1 MQTKPRYA
9 NIDLLRSIAIS
20 MVVFYHSV
28 NMSKVPQWVWD
39 IGETGSLGVDLFFV
53 LSGFLVGGLYFKERR
68 EFGSVTISH
77 FIGRRVF
84 RTLPLYF
91 LIMPLAYLATYS
103 AKKVSFDWFYLFFL
117 QNYCYEMPFYVISWS
132 LCVEEH
138 FYLVMPFVLPFLI
151 DKHNR
156 LKWVW
161 WIILFLTPMTLR
173 FLAFNNYGHH
183 TGFGYFVTA
192 SHFRFEGLLLGL
204 SLAYQTISDSA
215 FRISGAGGTQ
225 SDIRHQKSDIN
236 LPPQYFKPFVRYKM
250 VIYCLT
256 VASVLACAFLPV
268 FIKTCFAYTWVA
280 LLFGASLL
288 ALYFSPTISFA
299 QSVVNRQIALSS
311 YSTYLVHSL
320 VIHACVKVFGILHI
334 SSPFLTV
341 PLMMIACFITGFIVY
356 SVFEKKLMYWRD
368 KYLPAKKRGKMFENV
383 SQHTPQYIS
392 GL

>member
-9 NIDLLRSIAIS
+9 NIDLLRSIAIL

-68 EFGSVTISH
+68 EFGTVNISR

-91 LIMPLAYLATYS
+91 LVMPVAYFATYS
-103 AKKVSFDWFYLFFL
+103 ARKVPFDWFYLFFL

-151 DKHNR
+151 DKNNQ
-156 LKWVW
+156 LKKIWWVL
-161 WIILFLTPMTLR
+161 LFFTPLILR
-173 FLAFNNYGHH
+173 FLAFGNYGTHI
-183 TGFGYFVTA
+183 GFGYFVTA
-192 SHFRFEGLLLGL
+192 THFRFEGLLLGL
-204 SLAYQTISDSA
+204 ALAYFTISDFGFQISDNA
-215 FRISGAGGTQ
+215 HRNPKSEIRNRI
-225 SDIRHQKSDIN
+225 
-236 LPPQYFKPFVRYKM
+236 VRYRII
-250 VIYCLT
+250 IYGLT
-256 VASVLACAFLPV
+256 AVSVLACAFLPV
-268 FIKTCFAYTWVA
+268 FIKAVFAYTWVA
-280 LLFGASLL
+280 VMFGASLM
-288 ALYFSPTISFA
+288 ALYFSPTIAFA
-299 QSVVNRQIALSS
+299 QSALNRQIALSS

-320 VIHACVKVFGILHI
+320 VIHACVKIFGILHI
-334 SSPFLTV
+334 SSPFLTI
-341 PLMMIACFITGFIVY
+341 PLMIMACFIAGFVVY

-368 KYLPAKKRGKMFENV
+368 KYLPAQKRDKVLEKQP
-383 SQHTPQYIS
+383 QHTPQYIS
-392 GL
+392 DL

>member
-20 MVVFYHSV
+20 IVVFYHSV
-28 NMSKVPQWVWD
+28 NMSKVPQWMWD

-68 EFGSVTISH
+68 EFGKVNISR

-91 LIMPLAYLATYS
+91 LIMPLAYFATYS
-103 AKKVSFDWFYLFFL
+103 ARKVPFDWFYLLFL

-151 DKHNR
+151 DKNNQ
-156 LKWVW
+156 LKWIW
-161 WIILFLTPMTLR
+161 WVILFFTPMTLR
-173 FLAFNNYGHH
+173 FLAFNNYGTH

-192 SHFRFEGLLLGL
+192 THFRFEGLLLGL
-204 SLAYQTISDSA
+204 AISGFG
-215 FRISGAGGTQ
+215 FRISDNI
-225 SDIRHQKSDIN
+225 SSKSEIRNPKSEIN
-236 LPPQYFKPFVRYKM
+236 MPPQYLKPFLSYKV
-250 VIYCLT
+250 VIYALT
-256 VASVLACAFLPV
+256 AASVLACAFVPI
-268 FIKTCFAYTWVA
+268 FIKSCFAYTWVA
-280 LLFGASLL
+280 LMFGASLL

-299 QSVVNRQIALSS
+299 QSPVNRQIALSS

-320 VIHACVKVFGILHI
+320 VIHGCVKVFGMLHI
-334 SSPFLTV
+334 SSPFLTI
-341 PLMMIACFITGFIVY
+341 PLMMGACFIAGFMVY
-356 SVFEKKLMYWRD
+356 SLFEKKLMYWRD
-368 KYLPAKKRGKMFENV
+368 KYLPAKKREKLVENV
-383 SQHTPQYIS
+383 SRHTPQYIS
-392 GL
+392 GV

>member
-103 AKKVSFDWFYLFFL
+103 AKKVPFDWFYLFFL

-156 LKWVW
+156 LKWIW
-161 WIILFLTPMTLR
+161 WVILFFTPMTLR
-173 FLAFNNYGHH
+173 FLAFNHYGNH
-183 TGFGYFVTA
+183 TGFGYYVTA

-204 SLAYQTISDSA
+204 ALAYSCQTS
-215 FRISGAGGTQ
+215 
-225 SDIRHQKSDIN
+225 
-236 LPPQYFKPFVRYKM
+236 PPQYFKPLVRYKT
-250 VIYCLT
+250 VIYGLT
-256 VASVLACAFLPV
+256 AVSVLSCAFVPI

-280 LLFGASLL
+280 LMFGASLL

-299 QSVVNRQIALSS
+299 QSAVNRQIALSS

-320 VIHACVKVFGILHI
+320 VIHACVKVFRMLHI
-334 SSPFLTV
+334 SSPFLTI
-341 PLMMIACFITGFIVY
+341 PLMMVACFIAGFSVY
-356 SVFEKKLMYWRD
+356 SLFEKKLMYWRD
-368 KYLPAKKRGKMFENV
+368 KYLPAKKREKSLENV
-383 SQHTPQYIS
+383 PRHTPQYLS

>member
-9 NIDLLRSIAIS
+9 NIDLLRSIAIL

-68 EFGSVTISH
+68 ESGTVNIPR

-91 LIMPLAYLATYS
+91 LIMPVAYLATYS
-103 AKKVSFDWFYLFFL
+103 ARKVPFDWFYLLFL

-151 DKHNR
+151 DKNNQ
-156 LKWVW
+156 LKRVW
-161 WIILFLTPMTLR
+161 WIILFFTPLTLR
-173 FLAFNNYGHH
+173 LLAFGSYGDHIN
-183 TGFGYFVTA
+183 FGYFVTA
-192 SHFRFEGLLLGL
+192 THFRFEGLLLGL
-204 SLAYQTISDSA
+204 ALSYYCQT
-215 FRISGAGGTQ
+215 
-225 SDIRHQKSDIN
+225 
-236 LPPQYFKPFVRYKM
+236 LPPQYFKPFVRYQM
-250 VIYCLT
+250 VIYSLT
-256 VASVLACAFLPV
+256 IVSVLSCAFLPT
-268 FIKTCFAYTWVA
+268 FIKAGFAYTWVA
-280 LLFGASLL
+280 LMFGASLL
-288 ALYFSPTISFA
+288 ALYFSPTIAFA
-299 QSVVNRQIALSS
+299 QSAVNRQIALSS

-320 VIHACVKVFGILHI
+320 VIHGCVKVFGVLHI
-334 SSPFLTV
+334 ASPFLTI
-341 PLMMIACFITGFIVY
+341 PLMMMACFITGFIVY

-368 KYLPAKKRGKMFENV
+368 KYLPAQKKSEPLEKV
-383 SQHTPQYIS
+383 SRQTPQYIS